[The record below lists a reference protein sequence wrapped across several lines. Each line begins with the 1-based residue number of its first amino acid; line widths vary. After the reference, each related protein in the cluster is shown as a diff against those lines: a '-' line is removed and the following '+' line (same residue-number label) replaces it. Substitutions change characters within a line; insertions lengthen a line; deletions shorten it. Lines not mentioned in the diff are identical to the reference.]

1 MEFMENKKIIII
13 TIVLFLLA
21 GTGTF
26 VFASNQG
33 SFNEEDIDYR
43 TDNDPTYEKV
53 DGSNNNNSG
62 GSSNNNNQGTVEYP
76 IQE

>member
-1 MEFMENKKIIII
+1 MENKKIIII

-33 SFNEEDIDYR
+33 NFNEEDIDYR
-43 TDNDPTYEKV
+43 TDNNPTY
-53 DGSNNNNSG
+53 
-62 GSSNNNNQGTVEYP
+62 
-76 IQE
+76 